1 MLPAALVFVA
11 ALPEAAAHGPEQPST
26 MASGPVINCGSRGV
40 DLQKFIDI
48 ASPGQTLRITGNCS
62 GGPYLIDKSLKL
74 VGVNGAA
81 TLSAPSVTGGYVLAV
96 TGRVQVELRDFS
108 IDGTGNQA
116 ALDIQRGATALVS
129 GLTIPT
135 GKFGIVVEFNSHAD
149 IYASSIN
156 HLAGTAIYLQH
167 DASATITGNR
177 LEGNLNNVGVAFNS
191 SAVLDAN
198 SIRAASNVGVFIGRM
213 STVILVGNTITQ
225 NTGGGVLLQ
234 PDYALVAAV
243 DSPNT
248 IELNGNSDVICED
261 KGIYQADTPA
271 KSSTRRAAIAS
282 GCTVKG
288 SIF

>member
-1 MLPAALVFVA
+1 
-11 ALPEAAAHGPEQPST
+11 
-26 MASGPVINCGSRGV
+26 
-40 DLQKFIDI
+40 
-48 ASPGQTLRITGNCS
+48 
-62 GGPYLIDKSLKL
+62 
-74 VGVNGAA
+74 
-81 TLSAPSVTGGYVLAV
+81 
-96 TGRVQVELRDFS
+96 
-108 IDGTGNQA
+108 
-116 ALDIQRGATALVS
+116 VS

-261 KGIYQADTPA
+261 KGIYQADTPRRVQPEERQSRA
-271 KSSTRRAAIAS
+271 LHCQGFDLLTASAWIELTPPLATTEGAACSRRSSTDTQRSARSAIDCS
-282 GCTVKG
+282 GEACLDRPIPI
-288 SIF
+288 S